1 MKKVQLL
8 VFTLL
13 SFLFGGI
20 LFAQQSNVSTPLP
33 EVSDLGDVKIRFC
46 NDPTEQGGTRTLTL
60 QTKTSVDN
68 EICVIIQNTGPT
80 PLKIGINF
88 VDGWYTQGSDVP
100 KKACQTEEMKERF
113 GQFVTAPSTWF
124 SLEPDQAIS
133 TKVKLRFPEGYAGV
147 VNGCITSHIIEEKKN
162 QWMITV
168 LSRRANFIDVYVD
181 GLIKLW
187 MSYGSFS
194 GGSIFKNISNTDLLT
209 LYERQDDFKYAVRYM
224 LVNTGNVPVI
234 TTGNAKLQ
242 LFWFFEKKWNNIQ
255 SKINSSGFTYVD
267 IEMPFYF
274 KYIGGPIKFNLDN
287 SYRADVPAE
296 MPNYEKIVAPEYT
309 ISLTANAFLMPW
321 WLVIILALIIL
332 IIIIR
337 KIRKSNKSIKP
348 KHDNQ
353 KE

>member
-1 MKKVQLL
+1 
-8 VFTLL
+8 
-13 SFLFGGI
+13 
-20 LFAQQSNVSTPLP
+20 
-33 EVSDLGDVKIRFC
+33 
-46 NDPTEQGGTRTLTL
+46 
-60 QTKTSVDN
+60 
-68 EICVIIQNTGPT
+68 
-80 PLKIGINF
+80 
-88 VDGWYTQGSDVP
+88 
-100 KKACQTEEMKERF
+100 
-113 GQFVTAPSTWF
+113 
-124 SLEPDQAIS
+124 
-133 TKVKLRFPEGYAGV
+133 
-147 VNGCITSHIIEEKKN
+147 
-162 QWMITV
+162 
-168 LSRRANFIDVYVD
+168 
-181 GLIKLW
+181 